1 MAYRAQLRR
10 RPCRRRWRLGALAVG
25 AAGAIID
32 RVDERADVEPRAGG
46 RSFPR
51 FIDHDG
57 RPRTDADFRGKLML
71 IYFGFTFC
79 SNTCPTDLQAI
90 AGSLDQLGAAGDAVQ
105 PLFITVDPE
114 KDTPAQL
121 KGYVRLFHPRM
132 IGLTGSPKQIRKVAN
147 DYKVYYAKAEPLKR
161 AHVDVDHSGFTFL
174 VGWLGRS
181 VSRLLL
187 HPALRPTASPRR
199 FARTSRCRPRA
210 NSPPAQR
217 RPLRLAN
224 LKTVERNV
232 LVLVP
237 SQPD

>member
-1 MAYRAQLRR
+1 MS
-10 RPCRRRWRLGALAVG
+10 RWPIALSFVGGLAV
-25 AAGAIID
+25 
-32 RVDERADVEPRAGG
+32 AGG
-46 RSFPR
+46 GWALWPSEPPQRSSTELMNVLMWNREPVGGPFTL
-51 FIDHDG
+51 IDHDG

-161 AHVDVDHSGFTFL
+161 ADVMSTT
-174 VGWLGRS
+174 R
-181 VSRLLL
+181 VSRSWSAGTVSISASS

-210 NSPPAQR
+210 DSRHRARHR
-217 RPLRLAN
+217 RPARSCAGA
-224 LKTVERNV
+224 
-232 LVLVP
+232 
-237 SQPD
+237 DDG

>member
-1 MAYRAQLRR
+1 MS
-10 RPCRRRWRLGALAVG
+10 RWPIALSFVGGLAV
-25 AAGAIID
+25 
-32 RVDERADVEPRAGG
+32 AGG
-46 RSFPR
+46 GWALWPSEPPERLSTELMNVLMWNREPVGGPFTL
-51 FIDHDG
+51 IDHDG

-161 AHVDVDHSGFTFL
+161 ADVMSTT
-174 VGWLGRS
+174 R
-181 VSRLLL
+181 VSRSWSAGTVSISASS

-210 NSPPAQR
+210 ELATGAATPAAAR
-217 RPLRLAN
+217 
-224 LKTVERNV
+224 
-232 LVLVP
+232 
-237 SQPD
+237 QPKDCRKRDAGTGPFPT